1 MIEFAN
7 DATARKMEETK
18 AFAAQVGALDVL
30 EKRLA
35 YLDTYGQCDSTNP
48 RETRCRLFSDFAPF
62 SFSFLMETRPVGE
75 TAYRRWFNGG
85 LIYSG
90 PGVPAN
96 GSFPSLTV
104 SGDEDERAGRGHSWG
119 INT

>member
-7 DATARKMEETK
+7 DETARKMEKTK
-18 AFAAQVGALDVL
+18 AFAAQVGALEVL

-35 YLDTYGQCDSTNP
+35 FLGTYGQSDSTNP
-48 RETRCRLFSDFAPF
+48 RETRCRLFPDFAPF
-62 SFSFLMETRPVGE
+62 SFSFLMETRPAGE
-75 TAYRRWFNGG
+75 VEYRRWFNGG

-90 PGVPAN
+90 LGVPAN

-104 SGDEDERAGRGHSWG
+104 SSDEDERAGRGHSWG
-119 INT
+119 IHT